1 MKKLTDGSSAAAVTI
16 KNEYSTKELSEM
28 LGISER
34 TVRRKAEKEGWEYRE
49 EKKGAVSVRWY
60 KQPSPQPSP
69 CEGEG
74 AKEEENKRHEVL
86 TRNILVKEA
95 KSVDELP
102 DYAKEIAMI
111 RYGLCMKL
119 HEKIELY
126 GAGNKLNAISEFTTE
141 AKEKYKTEI
150 GKLPGFSEGS
160 MRRWYTIYEK
170 NRDNP
175 VALAPDYGKNRGKRI
190 IPVEVQKKIIEMWGT
205 ENKLHISTVVRQLQL
220 QDINVSYH
228 VVRDFI
234 EKDIPLILKSKM
246 RNGKKKH
253 EDNFEDYI
261 SRSYEELPNEIW
273 VSDGHEME
281 VFVKHPTKEGC
292 VVSPKLIVWQDYATR
307 MWVGW
312 SIALEETSEAIIDAL
327 RMGVERY
334 GIPKCVQTDNG
345 KAYKAKAMKGK
356 DVRRTSQT
364 QGRRTSDIDN
374 ASELKITGIYG
385 VLGIERITHAI
396 PYNAK
401 SKGIERAWQE
411 IKNFLNRSLIG
422 YKGGSIA
429 EKPERL
435 KEDLKK
441 ESILEYEELERLI
454 EMFVEYRNHNFY
466 DVEIN
471 GKRGH
476 RGAGMNDRTP
486 LERWNQEIKL
496 TEIRKATPEQLR
508 AATMYEAIGT
518 VRRGGRITLFGQE
531 YKSSE
536 LGILTGEKIKI
547 RYSRHDLTKIYVYD
561 SRDRFTAEAEI
572 EIKQAFFTEVKQIK
586 ENAKEKKKINKMT
599 KELVM
604 LMQHRK
610 DTDPKLALLNNTE
623 KEIIEHENEKEKIEE
638 AELRELKEIKSKD
651 GQQSVSDEEE
661 KLEIW

>member
-1 MKKLTDGSSAAAVTI
+1 MKIVAVGNNAKKIEKT
-16 KNEYSTKELSEM
+16 EYSTKELAEM

-74 AKEEENKRHEVL
+74 AEAETVAEVENKRHEVV
-86 TRNILVKEA
+86 TRSVLVKEA

-102 DYAKEIAMI
+102 YYSAEIARL
-111 RYGLCMKL
+111 RYGLCLKL
-119 HEKIELY
+119 QEKIENY
-126 GAGNKLNAISEFTTE
+126 GASNKLIAIKDFVVE
-141 AKEKYKTEI
+141 AREEYGAEI
-150 GKLPGFSEGS
+150 EKLPGFSES
-160 MRRWYTIYEK
+160 SLRRWHTIYSK
-170 NRDNP
+170 NRENP
-175 VALAPDYGKNRGKRI
+175 LALAPDYGKNRGKRSI
-190 IPVEVQKKIIEMWGT
+190 SKEIQKKIIEMWGT

-220 QDINVSYH
+220 QGINVSYH

-234 EKDIPLILKSKM
+234 EKDIPKLVKSKM
-246 RNGKKKH
+246 RNGKKNH
-253 EDNFEDYI
+253 EDNYEDYI
-261 SRSYEELPNEIW
+261 KRSYEELPNEIW

-292 VVSPKLIVWQDYATR
+292 VVSPKLIVWQDFSTR

-312 SIALEETSEAIIDAL
+312 SIAFEETSEAIIDAL

-334 GIPKCVQTDNG
+334 GIPRCVQTDNG
-345 KAYKAKAMKGK
+345 KAYKSKAMKGK
-356 DVRRTSQT
+356 ESQ
-364 QGRRTSDIDN
+364 DN

-385 VLGIERITHAI
+385 VLGIEKVTHAI

-411 IKNFLNRSLIG
+411 IKNFLNRSLPG

-441 ESILEYEELERLI
+441 GAVLECEELERLI
-454 EMFVEYRNHNFY
+454 EMFVEYRNHKYY

-476 RGAGMNDRTP
+476 RGAGMNNRTP
-486 LERWNQEIKL
+486 FERYSEEIKL

-508 AATMYEAIGT
+508 AATMYEAIVT
-518 VRRGGRITLFGQE
+518 IRRGGRITLFSQE
-531 YKSSE
+531 YKNSE
-536 LGILTGEKIKI
+536 LALLTNEKVKA
-547 RYSRHDLTKIYVYD
+547 RYSRNDLTKIYVYD
-561 SRDRFTAEAEI
+561 SRDRFTGEAIVET
-572 EIKQAFFTEVKQIK
+572 KQPFFTSVDQIK
-586 ENAKEKKKINKMT
+586 ENGKNKKKINKMT
-599 KELVM
+599 KELLVM
-604 LMQHRK
+604 MDRRNSS
-610 DTDPKLALLNNTE
+610 DPKMIALKNTE
-623 KEIIEHENEKEKIEE
+623 IEIVESEKKKNKAEAEE
-638 AELRELKEIKSKD
+638 AELIDLDKKIKIME
-651 GQQSVSDEEE
+651 DEEE
-661 KLEIW
+661 LKIW